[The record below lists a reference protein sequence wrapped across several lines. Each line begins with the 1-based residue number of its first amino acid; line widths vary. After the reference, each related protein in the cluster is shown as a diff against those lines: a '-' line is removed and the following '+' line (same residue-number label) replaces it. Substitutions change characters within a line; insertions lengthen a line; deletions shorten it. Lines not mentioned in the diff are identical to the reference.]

1 MSFLAGLWGR
11 RDAADA
17 DPDLPHADSVA
28 IAGYARLDD
37 KKVIAQLSRL
47 TQKELTAVDTYE
59 RAHDDRPVVLH
70 KLRYLRGDEPV
81 AGYDDLAPEDV
92 PAALADADL
101 VTLDLVRSYEQRLR
115 ARERVLGDVERL
127 RQERRAA
134 DPDAAPSAVR

>member
-11 RDAADA
+11 RDAAGA
-17 DPDLPHADSVA
+17 DPDLPHADTVA
-28 IAGYARLDD
+28 IAGYARLGD
-37 KKVIAQLSRL
+37 KDVIARLPRL

-59 RAHDDRPVVLH
+59 RAHGDRPVVLH

-101 VTLDLVRSYEQRLR
+101 VPLDLVRSYEQRLR
-115 ARERVLGDVERL
+115 ARDRVLGDVEHL

-134 DPDAAPSAVR
+134 DLAAARPPAR

>member
-1 MSFLAGLWGR
+1 MSFLAGLRAR
-11 RDAADA
+11 RDAADT
-17 DPDLPHADSVA
+17 DPDLPDVDTVA

-37 KKVIAQLSRL
+37 KKVIAQLPRL
-47 TQKELTAVDTYE
+47 SQKELTAVDTYE

-81 AGYDDLAPEDV
+81 AGYDDLAPADV

-115 ARERVLGDVERL
+115 ARERVLGEIERL
-127 RQERRAA
+127 RRERRDGDVAA
-134 DPDAAPSAVR
+134 RS